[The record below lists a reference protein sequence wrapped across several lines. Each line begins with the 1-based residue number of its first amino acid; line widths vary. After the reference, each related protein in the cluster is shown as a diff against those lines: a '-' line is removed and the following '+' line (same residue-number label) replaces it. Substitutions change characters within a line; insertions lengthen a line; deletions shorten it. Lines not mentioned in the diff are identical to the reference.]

1 MGRWDIEQWHW
12 KLEWRRIFFSRE
24 LEPFRLLMELMH
36 SVPLKFEEDSW
47 SFIIGGDF
55 TVRAI
60 YSLLYNKFVL
70 PPSFGPSSF
79 DITNVWANWAPSKV
93 IVFSWQTLLGPL
105 PMRSNLAHRG
115 VIVAEEELACV
126 CCSGFVE
133 SEDHLFASCP
143 LASWIWYKIHR
154 WFCLSFVVP
163 SSISSIFKSFLVPYR
178 RGKVGLKGVLL
189 VWHAAIWVLWHARND
204 RIRHKNYI
212 DLYASSNISL
222 HSEVNEIF
230 LGGKLNITD

>member
-115 VIVAEEELACV
+115 VIVAEEELAWV

-189 VWHAAIWVLWHARND
+189 VWHAAIWLLWHARND